1 LFAWSS
7 VVETFIYEWGDFH
20 PLDRWIAELD
30 TILAENPESLTPE
43 LEGRVALWM
52 FLALTYRQPGNS
64 QLRRWTLVV
73 EQLVESCPDPSLRF
87 VAGLHLLLYYAFW
100 GAEFAKGA
108 SLIDML
114 TPIARATDLSPLPRV
129 AWHATQAAYHW
140 MVGENEACLREA
152 ERGLE
157 VSAET
162 GVHLWDFMLRAQ
174 GVWGWLT
181 AENLD
186 RAAAERETL
195 HAQLDPLR
203 YMDATH
209 YHYQVAMAAWYQGE
223 IPRMKK
229 HAEAALRAVRKA
241 GLPWAECL
249 VLSGLATAHV
259 ESGDLVA
266 AEEVCGESR
275 RLCEVMHIVIAEF
288 CLLFAEYEIERG
300 RPGPHHSTAALRRLL
315 EYGRRIDLVG
325 GAMWNAQPL
334 ARICL
339 QGLRYDIEPDYVR
352 RIIKLRGLTPPA
364 DAPVPDTWPC
374 PLKLHTLGR
383 FTVTRDDQPLSRSPS
398 HQKPLE
404 LLQALI
410 ALGGREVDEERLA
423 ELFWP
428 EAEGDVAIQ
437 NLKINV
443 HRLRKLLP
451 EDALV
456 WTEGKLTLDAHRV
469 WVDLWALERELNRLD
484 QATPAKAVALAQ
496 RIFRLYRGAF
506 LPENTAPWAL
516 AARERIHNKTLR
528 LVTRAAETLLSTD
541 PVAAVP
547 LYDQAIELDPLRESL
562 YQGLMRCHRALHR
575 PAEVEHVY
583 RRCRDVL
590 KRELG
595 VEPSGE
601 TETLIKSLR
610 AK

>member
-1 LFAWSS
+1 MLYWAKRAQEILLSTGDTQLQSSFAPHVLLYCTW
-7 VVETFIYEWGDFH
+7 WLGD
-20 PLDRWIAELD
+20 LAKAEL
-30 TILAENPESLTPE
+30 ILN
-43 LEGRVALWM
+43 
-52 FLALTYRQPGNS
+52 
-64 QLRRWTLVV
+64 TLKPRMTSSDIV
-73 EQLVESCPDPSLRF
+73 
-87 VAGLHLLLYYAFW
+87 
-100 GAEFAKGA
+100 
-108 SLIDML
+108 
-114 TPIARATDLSPLPRV
+114 PIANITWLAN
-129 AWHATQAAYHW
+129 AAAFYW
-140 MVGENEACLREA
+140 MTAASEDCVNAA
-152 ERGLE
+152 ERGLALADKHGIHIWDMFLCSQGTFGKMFARGE
-157 VSAET
+157 PDSADVFLNRMASLLIPSRSLDSSFYFYLKAAKHFFVNE
-162 GVHLWDFMLRAQ
+162 LQQAEECARQ
-174 GVWGWLT
+174 GAFHCEQSGWLWGASHMKMT
-181 AENLD
+181 LGRMLFHRGKHVEGLTMVRESRAE
-186 RAAAERETL
+186 
-195 HAQLDPLR
+195 
-203 YMDATH
+203 DATNVPACH
-209 YHYQVAMAAWYQGE
+209 LNTQEYLSYL
-223 IPRMKK
+223 
-229 HAEAALRAVRKA
+229 AEAEFALVLGDEAGCANALRQSLAVAQRH
-241 GLPWAECL
+241 GFLNHTW
-249 VLSGLATAHV
+249 
-259 ESGDLVA
+259 
-266 AEEVCGESR
+266 
-275 RLCEVMHIVIAEF
+275 
-288 CLLFAEYEIERG
+288 
-300 RPGPHHSTAALRRLL
+300 
-315 EYGRRIDLVG
+315 
-325 GAMWNAQPL
+325 WQPL
-334 ARICL
+334 LMSRLYAIAL
-339 QGLRYDIEPDYVR
+339 THDIEPEYVR
-352 RIIKLRGLTPPA
+352 RIITLRALTPPA
-364 DAPVPDTWPC
+364 DAPVPDTWPY
-374 PLKLHTLGR
+374 PVKLHTLGR

-528 LVTRAAETLLSTD
+528 LVTRAAETLLSTG